1 MLMNSETLL
10 LTTSDNHV
18 VVLNLDFVNLAEK
31 QRKIMIYSRFFENL
45 TYNDFQNRFNNYAN
59 FSQTGHTS
67 EDEIFSKVDS
77 QNTDFLEKEIA
88 HGNIQKCSAEYLN
101 ELDKN
106 ILPPSIEN
114 APNTIHF
121 DNAIPNTEVP
131 RLIQNLGYKIVA
143 HDDVYPVVYN
153 AEKQKYEIKNF
164 KLRRATVYQS
174 IKKIEF
180 VRNHFSFTPDDY
192 NTLKRL
198 IIIANREVQRNSGRP
213 LEQVFP
219 DPKKRSLYK
228 IYMEEKSNVRHR
240 FLTLNHE
247 LVHIKNNV
255 LSSGLNL
262 KKSAKRLS
270 VEDYYRLQV
279 EDERSAYLSQIIN
292 AVNEYLKKGNPSDFS
307 SFDNEAME
315 LLIEVAS
322 VPKDKRFEYVQN
334 PENLIKC
341 SFNHFEKYHRKSYD
355 KGQFQKNMLID
366 MQKVPLSL
374 DEDVDRKEFL
384 LNRSLFY
391 RFKLYNP
398 QTRAYEEKNFSS
410 YIKPE
415 DEVKINDNVRRRII
429 EPCSQKLLT
438 RMAEYKSKVNSGEIN
453 PNLVDEAK
461 AIMRDNMHKP
471 RFIQKIDDVELS
483 RLVEDN
489 PYQPSQKPEQTVEKP
504 ATWSKELKKY
514 WSQFEGYQK
523 ISDNEN
529 EYMFSIKNSKVKYTA
544 KNKIQLNN
552 DAEYETYVR
561 LLNEPSNKNK
571 PVFFKDTLTKE
582 QALKLYVA
590 CVAHKRQMKG
600 NLPTDFSSLKNLK
613 DIPAADLQK
622 CLNVVQHNNSVN
634 LQQAYLQRM
643 NRGR

>member
-45 TYNDFQNRFNNYAN
+45 TYNNFQNRFNNYAN

-131 RLIQNLGYKIVA
+131 RLIQNLGYKIEA

-180 VRNHFSFTPDDY
+180 VRNHFSFAPDDY
-192 NTLKRL
+192 KTLKRL
-198 IIIANREVQRNSGRP
+198 IIIANREVQRNSGRSP
-213 LEQVFP
+213 EQVFP
-219 DPKKRSLYK
+219 DPKERSLYK
-228 IYMEEKSNVRHR
+228 VYMEEKSNVRHR

-292 AVNEYLKKGNPSDFS
+292 AVNDYLKKGNPSDFS
-307 SFDNEAME
+307 SFDNEAIE
-315 LLIEVAS
+315 LLIGMAS
-322 VPKDKRFEYVQN
+322 VPEDKRFEYVQN

-341 SFNHFEKYHRKSYD
+341 SFKHFEKYHRKSYD

-489 PYQPSQKPEQTVEKP
+489 TYQPSQKPEQTVEKP
-504 ATWSKELKKY
+504 AAWSKELKKY

-622 CLNVVQHNNSVN
+622 CLNVVQHNNSAN
-634 LQQAYLQRM
+634 LQQACLQRM

>member
-1 MLMNSETLL
+1 MNSEILL
-10 LTTSDNHV
+10 VTTSDNHV
-18 VVLNLDFVNLAEK
+18 VVLNIDYASLAEK
-31 QRKIMIYSRFFENL
+31 NAKKIKYSRFFENL
-45 TYNDFQNRFNNYAN
+45 TYNDFQNRFNNYVTS
-59 FSQTGHTS
+59 SQS
-67 EDEIFSKVDS
+67 VDLLEDEVFSKVDS
-77 QNTDFLEKEIA
+77 QNTDFLEQEIA
-88 HGNIQKCSAEYLN
+88 HGNIQKCYGEYSN
-101 ELDKN
+101 ELDTN

-121 DNAIPNTEVP
+121 DNAIPNSEVP
-131 RLIQNLGYKIVA
+131 RLIQNLGYKIEA

-153 AEKQKYEIKNF
+153 EDKQKYEIKNF
-164 KLRRATVYQS
+164 KLRRATVYQT

-198 IIIANREVQRNSGRP
+198 IIIANREIQRNSGRS

-315 LLIEVAS
+315 LLIELAS

-341 SFNHFEKYHRKSYD
+341 SFKHFEKYHRKSYD

-374 DEDVDRKEFL
+374 EEDLDRKEFL

-398 QTRAYEEKNFSS
+398 QTRVYEEKNFSS

-415 DEVKINDNVRRRII
+415 DEVKIDDNVRRRII
-429 EPCSQKLLT
+429 EPCSQKLSG
-438 RMAEYKSKVNSGEIN
+438 RIAEYKRKVKSGEIN
-453 PNLVDEAK
+453 PALVDEAK
-461 AIMRDNMHKP
+461 AIMRGNMHKP

-489 PYQPSQKPEQTVEKP
+489 PYQPSQKPEQTIEKP
-504 ATWSKELKKY
+504 AVWSKELKKY

-523 ISDNEN
+523 ITDNEN

-544 KNKIQLNN
+544 KNKVQLNN

-600 NLPTDFSSLKNLK
+600 NLPTDFSSLKKLK

-622 CLNVVQHNNSVN
+622 CLNVVQHNNSASV
-634 LQQAYLQRM
+634 QQAYLQRI

>member
-1 MLMNSETLL
+1 MNSEILL
-10 LTTSDNHV
+10 VTTSDNHV

-45 TYNDFQNRFNNYAN
+45 TYNDFQNRFNNYVTS
-59 FSQTGHTS
+59 SQS
-67 EDEIFSKVDS
+67 VDLLEDEVFSKVDS
-77 QNTDFLEKEIA
+77 QNTDFLEQEIA
-88 HGNIQKCSAEYLN
+88 HGNIQKCYGEYSN
-101 ELDKN
+101 ELDTN

-121 DNAIPNTEVP
+121 DNAIPNSEVP
-131 RLIQNLGYKIVA
+131 RLIQNLGYKIEA

-153 AEKQKYEIKNF
+153 EDKQKYEIKNF
-164 KLRRATVYQS
+164 KLRRATVYQT

-198 IIIANREVQRNSGRP
+198 IIIANREIQRNSGRS

-228 IYMEEKSNVRHR
+228 IYMEEKSNVQHR

-279 EDERSAYLSQIIN
+279 EDERSAYLSQIIS

-341 SFNHFEKYHRKSYD
+341 SFKHFEKYHRKSYD

-489 PYQPSQKPEQTVEKP
+489 LYQPSQKPEQTVEKP
-504 ATWSKELKKY
+504 AAWSKELKKY

-571 PVFFKDTLTKE
+571 PVFFKDTLTKK

-634 LQQAYLQRM
+634 LQQACFQRM